1 MAQFGRALG
10 SGPRG
15 RQFKSVRPDHYKD
28 MAQKR
33 VHAFY
38 SGRVQGV
45 GFRYTAEAV
54 AQNLGITGWVS
65 NLRDGRVELL
75 VEGEEAGLKDFLKRI
90 SEEMSVYIKDADIS
104 WEEPIGEFGDFGIR
118 FPDPE

>member
-1 MAQFGRALG
+1 
-10 SGPRG
+10 
-15 RQFKSVRPDHYKD
+15 

-65 NLRDGRVELL
+65 NLRDGKVELL
-75 VEGEEAGLKDFLKRI
+75 AEGDEADLNDLLKRL
-90 SEEMSVYIKDADIS
+90 SEEMAGYVKDADIS
-104 WEEPIGEFGDFGIR
+104 WEEPTGEFSDFGIR
-118 FPDPE
+118 FPR